1 MIAAPARA
9 LRVLSCAVSLT
20 LIGLPVAVNAQAYP
34 VKPVR
39 FIVPFAPGGGTDIIA
54 RSLAQQ
60 LTASLRV
67 QTVVDNRPGANGNIG
82 AEQVARAAA
91 DGYTL
96 LLTTNAIT
104 TNPWLYKNIP
114 YDTERDFAPVTLAGS
129 APNLLAAHP
138 SVPARTMPQLIA
150 LARARP
156 GAMTVSGAG
165 PGTPSH
171 LAAELLKQSAGI
183 DLIIVNY
190 KGTGASGASLSDLI
204 GGQVALS
211 FGSLPGL
218 APYVKAG
225 RVRALA
231 QAGSTRSP
239 ALPHVPLV
247 SETLPGFEVVT
258 WYGVLA
264 PAGTSRDIVTLLNS
278 EIRKALASPDVQ
290 QRLAAQGF
298 DAGGIS
304 PEQFAALLRSDL
316 ARWRKVIRAADI
328 KID

>member
-1 MIAAPARA
+1 MITAPVCA

-20 LIGLPVAVNAQAYP
+20 LAGLSVAVNAQPYP

-190 KGTGASGASLSDLI
+190 KGTGASLSDLI

-239 ALPHVPLV
+239 AFPDVPLV

-278 EIRKALASPDVQ
+278 EIGKALASPDVQ